1 MRPFVV
7 GRKNWLFSGQV
18 KCLVRF
24 IERLRS

>member
-1 MRPFVV
+1 M